1 MTDGAGRLTGDG
13 NPLQFQRIG
22 FGRTDVGRQRAVN
35 EDAFLVDNELGLYVV
50 ADGMGGHSSGE
61 IASTEAIETL
71 HNMVLQNRDALARID
86 EMPIETGPRASRR
99 PPTMYR
105 ALRILESAIQ
115 AATYMVFGL
124 SENNPERRGMGTTI
138 SALYVR
144 GGFALTAQV
153 GDSRVYRVSDGRVEQ
168 MTEDH
173 TLIAWQLKR
182 GLITPDEARMS
193 RQKNVITRAVGSR
206 DYVQVDT
213 NYAAVRP
220 GDAFLLCSDG
230 LHGYLSDAEILAIM
244 NRAPEEA
251 TKRLIDLANERGGR
265 DNITSIAVQLVAAS
279 DEVV

>member
-1 MTDGAGRLTGDG
+1 
-13 NPLQFQRIG
+13 LQYQRIG
-22 FGRTDVGRQRAVN
+22 FGRTDVGRQRALN
-35 EDAFLVDNELGLYVV
+35 EDAYLVDDELGLYVV

-61 IASTEAIETL
+61 VASAEAIETL
-71 HNMVLQNRDALARID
+71 HNMVLRERALLERID
-86 EMPIETGPRASRR
+86 DMPVETGPRASRR

-138 SALYVR
+138 SALCVR

-153 GDSRVYRVSDGRVEQ
+153 GDSRVYRFSEGRVEQ

-182 GLITPDEARMS
+182 GLITPEEARMS

-213 NYAAVRP
+213 NYVPVRP

-230 LHGYLSDAEILAIM
+230 LHGYISDDELGKIM
-244 NRAPEEA
+244 QSTPEQA
-251 TKRLIDLANERGGR
+251 TQRLVDLANERGGR
-265 DNITSIAVQLVAAS
+265 DNITSVAVQLRAAGQN
-279 DEVV
+279 